1 MATPTYSDIKRYS
14 SMARSVSKSAR
25 EEFERRASEI
35 DYSDWARAS
44 DELRELCRAIVRTY
58 GMGAATLGAQW
69 YDYCRRLAIGEGDPA
84 EPLTPNES
92 SLTYDIEQTIHGLYE
107 GTIAPDDMAHAM
119 GATVEKTVHALSRD
133 TVSVALQRDYDA
145 SVARGEGQGKRS
157 RYRWTRVTVG
167 TSCAFCTMLASRGAV
182 YLSRESAGGTP
193 SSKFHDD
200 CDCVVLP
207 FADSGDIRGYEQ
219 TLDAC
224 SKAYYDARN
233 AIARDELP
241 DELNKRIAEARA
253 RHKARFEAGETTE
266 PWRDFNEITM
276 VMRWQN
282 PGMH

>member
-14 SMARSVSKSAR
+14 SMARGISKSAR
-25 EEFERRASEI
+25 ADFERRASQI
-35 DYSDWARAS
+35 DYSDWSMAS
-44 DELRELCRAIVRTY
+44 DELRALCRAIVRTY
-58 GMGAATLGAQW
+58 GTGSATLGAQW

-92 SLTYDIEQTIHGLYE
+92 ALTYDMEQTIHGLYTGAHTPE
-107 GTIAPDDMAHAM
+107 QMADAM
-119 GATVEKTVHALSRD
+119 GATVEKHVHELSRN
-133 TVSVALQRDYDA
+133 TVSVALQRDYAA
-145 SVARGEGQGKRS
+145 SVARGGGRRS
-157 RYRWTRVTVG
+157 RYRWTRITVG

-182 YLSRESAGGTP
+182 YLSRETAGGTL

-207 FADSGDIRGYEQ
+207 FADSGDVDGYAD

-224 SKAYYDARN
+224 SKAYYDARD

-241 DELNKRIAEARA
+241 DELNQRIADARA
-253 RHKARFEAGETTE
+253 RHNARFEAGEVSE
-266 PWRDFNEITM
+266 PWREFNEITM

>member
-14 SMARSVSKSAR
+14 AMARDVSKRAR
-25 EEFERRASEI
+25 SEFVRRASEI
-35 DYSDWARAS
+35 DYTDWSRAS

-58 GMGAATLGAQW
+58 GMGASTLGAQW

-92 SLTYDIEQTIHGLYE
+92 ALSYDMERTIHGLYAGDTTPE
-107 GTIAPDDMAHAM
+107 QMADAM
-119 GATVEKTVHALSRD
+119 GATVEKHVHELSRN
-133 TVSVALQRDYDA
+133 TVSAALQCDYEA
-145 SVARGEGQGKRS
+145 QVVRGGNSRVKS

-182 YLSRESAGGTP
+182 YLSRESAGGSP

-207 FADSGDIRGYEQ
+207 FADSGDIRGYED

-224 SKAYYDARN
+224 SKAYYDART

-241 DELNKRIAEARA
+241 DELNKRIAEARR
-253 RHKARFEAGETTE
+253 RHTERFKAGEVSE

>member
-1 MATPTYSDIKRYS
+1 MATPTYSDIKRFS
-14 SMARSVSKSAR
+14 KMARDLSKGAR
-25 EEFERRASEI
+25 ADFERRASEI
-35 DYSDWARAS
+35 DYSDWSRAS

-58 GMGAATLGAQW
+58 GVGSATLGAQW
-69 YDYCRRLAIGEGDPA
+69 YDYCRKLAIGEGDPA

-92 SLTYDIEQTIHGLYE
+92 ALTYDMERTIHGLYA
-107 GTIAPDDMAHAM
+107 GDTAPEQMAEAM
-119 GATVEKTVHALSRD
+119 GATVEKHVHELSRN
-133 TVSVALQRDYDA
+133 TVSAALQRDYEA
-145 SVARGEGQGKRS
+145 QVARGGGKRARS

-207 FADSGDIRGYEQ
+207 FADSGDIRGYES

-224 SKAYYDARN
+224 SKAYYDART

-241 DELNKRIAEARA
+241 DELNKRIAEARR
-253 RHKARFEAGETTE
+253 RHRERFEAGETSE

>member
-1 MATPTYSDIKRYS
+1 MATPTYSDIRRYS
-14 SMARSVSKSAR
+14 KMARDVSKSAR
-25 EEFERRASEI
+25 EEFVRRASEI
-35 DYSDWARAS
+35 DYSDWDRAAQ
-44 DELRELCRAIVRTY
+44 ELRELCRAMVSLY
-58 GMGAATLGAQW
+58 GMAASTLGAQW
-69 YDYCRRLAIGEGDPA
+69 YDYCRRLAIGEGEPA
-84 EPLTPNES
+84 DALTPNDGALS
-92 SLTYDIEQTIHGLYE
+92 YDMERTIHGLYA
-107 GTIAPDDMAHAM
+107 GTTKPEEMAERM
-119 GATVEKTVHALSRD
+119 GATVEKHVHELSRN
-133 TVSVALQRDYDA
+133 TVSAALQRDYEA
-145 SVARGEGQGKRS
+145 QVARGASERTKS

-193 SSKFHDD
+193 SHKFHDD

-233 AIARDELP
+233 AIANHELP
-241 DELNKRIAEARA
+241 DELEQRIAEARR
-253 RHKARFEAGETTE
+253 RHTERFEAGEVSE
-266 PWRDFNEITM
+266 PWREFNEITM